1 MDLPPDKAKLLK
13 SYDDNRKWEIIL
25 DQVCNAKMEIYIWIN
40 YLLGFSFLQFMEFVT
55 EWNVH
60 LGKSDCQT
68 ATRILSQAS

>member
-25 DQVCNAKMEIYIWIN
+25 DQVCNTKMEIYFCIN
-40 YLLGFSFLQFMEFVT
+40 KPLHFNLLQLMEFVNG
-55 EWNVH
+55 WNVW

-68 ATRILSQAS
+68 ATRILSQAT